1 MQNNQDNMEFTL
13 AIDKVT
19 CTLCK
24 RCVQVCP
31 AGIFNLS
38 DAGKEVEIEHVEAC
52 IQCGHCA
59 AACPSGAIEHSVFPP
74 EQVHAVNR
82 KALPTP
88 EQVLSLC
95 RIRRSNRALKPDAV
109 PREYLD
115 LILEAA
121 HRAPTASN
129 RQEVHFTLVTNP
141 KLMRQVADITI
152 DTFASLA
159 KKLSHPLVKPFV
171 RMFAPEVYQLIPR
184 FTQMQEEHNAGQ
196 DPILRKTTALIFIH
210 TPADNRFGCEDAN
223 LAYQNGSLMAES
235 LGVSQVYT
243 GFVYTAIK
251 MDKKRRINKLLGIED
266 KIHAGMALGMPIFHF
281 TKYIDKKP
289 NEVKVWS

>member
-1 MQNNQDNMEFTL
+1 MSFTL
-13 AIDKVT
+13 TIDKAT

-31 AGIFNLS
+31 AGIFSFS
-38 DAGKEVEIEHVEAC
+38 DDGSEVLTAHVEDC

-59 AACPSGAIEHSVFPP
+59 AACMSGAIVHSVFPP
-74 EQVHAVNR
+74 EKVHAVDR
-82 KALPTP
+82 RALPTP

-95 RIRRSNRALKPDAV
+95 RVRRSNRALKPEPV

-115 LILEAA
+115 RILEAA

-129 RQEVHFTLVTNP
+129 RQEVRFTLVTNP
-141 KLMRQVADITI
+141 ELMRQVADLTI

-159 KKLSHPLVKPFV
+159 KKLSNPLVKPFV

-184 FTQMQEEHNAGQ
+184 FARMQEEHKAGD
-196 DPILRKTTALIFIH
+196 DPILRKTTALILIH
-210 TPADNRFGCEDAN
+210 TPAANRFGCEDAN

-235 LGVSQVYT
+235 LGVSQIYT
-243 GFVYTAIK
+243 GFVCTGIK
-251 MDKKRRINKLLGIED
+251 MDKKKRMNKLLGIEGQ
-266 KIHAGMALGMPIFHF
+266 IQAGMALGMPIFHF
-281 TKYIDKKP
+281 SKYIDKKP
-289 NEVKVWS
+289 NGVKIWP